1 MRRPRLTPAG
11 RPPSHRPLKDERE
24 EQLLFQRRAR
34 AGFLVIAALLTLLA
48 FRYAYLQLWM
58 HQDFTTRSETNRVQ
72 VRPVPPNRGMIYD
85 RRGRM
90 VAANRPAFRL
100 EVIPEQAGDLED
112 TLQRLGQIVTLTED
126 DLERF
131 RRTRK
136 RYLDFHSV
144 PLRLDLDEGE
154 LSRFAVNR
162 HRFEGVAVVPY
173 LARHYPYGE
182 LLTHVLGYVGRL
194 DERDL
199 RQVDRDNYRATT
211 HVGKL
216 GVERAYE
223 TLLHGTSG
231 VERVETDAR
240 GRAQRILERSAPV
253 DGADLVLSIDI
264 DVQRAAWEA
273 LGDRAGSVV
282 AIDPRDGSV
291 IAMVSKPAYDP
302 NLFVN
307 GIAQADYQA
316 ILAAPRRPLV
326 NRSLNGGYEP
336 GSTLKPFV
344 GLAGLELDVVQPGQ
358 RVYSNGRYFL
368 PNYDRPYRDWKDG
381 GHGSVEITRALEES
395 VNTYFYQL
403 AYDLGIDRMHDYL
416 AQFGFGAPTGVDM
429 PGESAGLLPSRDWK
443 RGRFNEPWYPGETVI
458 AGIGQGFNVV
468 TPLQLANA
476 QAALVNRGRVW
487 APRVVY
493 AVKGPGDESAL
504 RENAPET
511 RAVPVQ
517 NPEHWDLVLEG
528 MRRVVNGP
536 RGSAREVGQG
546 ADYVIAGKTG
556 TAQVFTQ
563 DQQRDYDQEE
573 LEESL
578 RNHALFIA
586 FAPFEAPTIS
596 VAVVVDHGV
605 SGPRVAAPIARAT
618 LDAWLAQERL
628 MGYRP

>member
-1 MRRPRLTPAG
+1 MWLQFWQAE
-11 RPPSHRPLKDERE
+11 D
-24 EQLLFQRRAR
+24 
-34 AGFLVIAALLTLLA
+34 
-48 FRYAYLQLWM
+48 FR
-58 HQDFTTRSETNRVQ
+58 TRSESNRVQ
-72 VRPVPPNRGMIYD
+72 VRPVAPNRGMIYD
-85 RRGRM
+85 RRGRI
-90 VAANRPAFRL
+90 VASNRPAFRM
-100 EVIPEQAGDLED
+100 EVVPEQTGDLAD
-112 TLQRLGQIVTLTED
+112 TLARLGEIITLSED

-131 RRTRK
+131 ERARG
-136 RYLDFHSV
+136 RYLDFHSI

-154 LSRFAVNR
+154 VSRFAVNR

-173 LARHYPYGE
+173 LSREYPYAE

-199 RQVDRDNYRATT
+199 REVDQDDYRATT
-211 HVGKL
+211 HIGKL

-223 TLLHGTSG
+223 ELLHGTSG
-231 VERVETDAR
+231 VERVETNAR
-240 GRAQRILERSAPV
+240 GRALRVLERTDPV
-253 DGADLVLSIDI
+253 AGSDLVLSIDV
-264 DVQRAAWEA
+264 DVQRAAWDA
-273 LGDRAGSVV
+273 LGDFAGSVV

-307 GIAQADYQA
+307 GISKADYEA

-358 RVYSNGRYFL
+358 RIFSNGRFFL
-368 PNYDRPYRDWKDG
+368 PNYDRPYRDWRDG
-381 GHGSVEITRALEES
+381 GHGHVDITRALEES
-395 VNTYFYQL
+395 VNTYFYQT
-403 AYDLGIDRMHDYL
+403 AVDLGIDRMHDYL
-416 AQFGFGAPTGVDM
+416 AQFGFGAPTGVDL

-443 RGRFNEPWYPGETVI
+443 RGRFNQPWYPGETVI

-468 TPLQLANA
+468 TPLQLASA
-476 QAALVNRGRVW
+476 QAALVNRGRLW

-493 AVKGPGDESAL
+493 AVKGAEDPTAR
-504 RENAPET
+504 REDAPE
-511 RAVPVQ
+511 RQQVPVV

-536 RGSAREVGQG
+536 RGTARDVGLEAG
-546 ADYVIAGKTG
+546 YVIAGKTG

-563 DQQRDYDQEE
+563 DQRRRYNQDE

-586 FAPFEAPTIS
+586 FAPFDAPTIS
-596 VAVVVDHGV
+596 IAVVVDHGGAG
-605 SGPRVAAPIARAT
+605 SKVAAPIARAT
-618 LDAWLAQERL
+618 LDAWLGQERL